1 MYVHKA
7 GRPSKK
13 TLKNLLSPLRGM
25 KNINLYV
32 YTKAGPPQQ
41 KTLKN
46 LLSPLR
52 GMKNINMYVCT
63 KGGAT
68 QEKTLKIL
76 LSPLRGMG
84 NKKNKGGRGAPAI
97 KPTNCSFK

>member
-7 GRPSKK
+7 GRPSK
-13 TLKNLLSPLRGM
+13 
-25 KNINLYV
+25 
-32 YTKAGPPQQ
+32 

-84 NKKNKGGRGAPAI
+84 NKKNKGGGARRRLNPRIALLNN
-97 KPTNCSFK
+97 K